1 MDTIRAAFSTPILV
15 KDMEG
20 AEEVNR
26 RLTEVILKA
35 EARNPGMRRSNIGS
49 WDSNKDLFEWPSE
62 DVQTLKKWVARG
74 VKEITLRVTRQK
86 YNPKVQEMLAHA
98 WANVSR
104 ADSYRKIHNHESC
117 TWSGVYYVKS
127 DLVKEKSPSSGNIEF
142 LDPRMLCL
150 QTELPNSNFGN
161 RIRVVPRAGRLVIF
175 PNWLLHYVN
184 PVEDDSLRI
193 CVAFNIKL
201 DTATARRRAGTML
214 PLQVRA
220 TPLDNSTTLSST

>member
-1 MDTIRAAFSTPILV
+1 MDTIRAAFSTPVLV

-20 AEEVNR
+20 AEGVNR

-35 EARNPGMRRSNIGS
+35 EARTPGMQRSNIGS
-49 WDSNKDLFEWPSE
+49 WDSHKDFFEWPGE
-62 DVQTLKKWVARG
+62 DIQTLKKWVARG
-74 VKEITLRVTRQK
+74 VKEITLRATKQK

-127 DLVKEKSPSSGNIEF
+127 DLMKERSASSGNIEF
-142 LDPRMLCL
+142 MDPRMLCL
-150 QTELPNSNFGN
+150 QTELPGSSFGS
-161 RIRVVPRAGRLVIF
+161 RVRVVPRAGRLVIF

-193 CVAFNIKL
+193 CIAFNVKL
-201 DTATARRRAGTML
+201 ETQTVRRRAETMQ
-214 PLQVRA
+214 PLFE
-220 TPLDNSTTLSST
+220 PIKNSLDTVTQPSA